1 MKKLFPLVTTDIA
14 LLTVKDERLH
24 VLLVRRANEP
34 EKGCW
39 ALPGGVLDPA
49 ADRSLDDT
57 VRRVLRSKTHVDIRY
72 MEQVEVFSGR
82 DRDPRGWSI
91 SVVYYALLP
100 SDKVSA
106 VAGDKA
112 EAIEWV
118 DAVELNRRLAF
129 DHPLLLEAAVGRLR
143 DKVAREA
150 LPLHLLP
157 EKFTLTEL
165 QRTCEAVLGRPLD
178 KSVFR
183 RRIKDEPALV
193 EMEGE
198 FLRGPQRP
206 AQLYATAEDFQ
217 FDGRGP

>member
-1 MKKLFPLVTTDIA
+1 MDIA

-34 EKGCW
+34 EKGRW

-49 ADRSLDDT
+49 VDCSLDDT

-72 MEQVEVFSGR
+72 TEQVQVFSGQ
-82 DRDPRGWSI
+82 DRDPRGWSL

-100 SDKVSA
+100 GDKVSA

-112 EAIEWV
+112 EAIEWM
-118 DAVELNRRLAF
+118 DAMELNRQLAF
-129 DHPLLLEAAVGRLR
+129 DHTLLLEAAVAKLR
-143 DKVAREA
+143 DKVEREA

-157 EKFTLTEL
+157 GRFTLTEL
-165 QRTCEAVLGRPLD
+165 QRTCEVVLGRPLD
-178 KSVFR
+178 KSAFR
-183 RRIKDEPALV
+183 RRIKEEPALV
-193 EMEGE
+193 EIEGE

-206 AQLYATAEDFQ
+206 AQLYTTAEDFQ
-217 FDGRGP
+217 F